1 MQYEELIRGILE
13 NVGGKKNINGLTHC
27 ITRLRFKLKNE
38 SKANT
43 EAIKKIKGVITVV
56 QSGGQYQ
63 IVIGNHVPEV
73 YKEFIDYTGIKV
85 DSSENIE
92 KPKGFVNQFI
102 DIISGIFTPIIGVLI
117 ASGMIKGLTALMVAF
132 GLIKIGS
139 GTQIILQA
147 TGDGLFYFFPI
158 FLGYTAAKKFGAKP
172 FIGMGIGAALVYPA
186 VAMNVANMDP
196 LYTLF
201 SGTIFQS
208 PVYLT
213 FLGIPVILMT
223 YSSSVIPI
231 IIAVYFSAKLEKL
244 LMRVI
249 PRIVKS
255 FFVPFLT
262 LLITVPLTY
271 LVIGPLATW
280 AGLLLG
286 QVLLSVY
293 NFSPI
298 VAGIVIGG
306 FWQVF
311 IMFGLHWG
319 LIPIG
324 MNNIMTLGYD
334 TILIAGSATPLAT
347 AGVVLGVFLK
357 TKNKSLKELSFP
369 AFLSAFFGITEP
381 ALYGITLPRKKTF
394 FATLFSVAVAGGI
407 MGFFGSK
414 SYIVGATGIFAIPN
428 FINPETGIDKGFIGY
443 VIAVSVAFILGL
455 ILSLTIAYDPK
466 QDNLEQ
472 LKEIESEEND
482 GLNLELGKNVLY
494 ELQSPIKGQILPLNE
509 VKDEAFSLGLLG
521 KGLAIAPEEGSV
533 FAPANGTVTTLFPTN
548 HALGIT
554 TEDGIEILIH
564 IGLDTVNLNGKYFY
578 PEIKQGDEVHQ
589 GQLLLTFDKE
599 ALEEAG
605 YSLVTPVIISN
616 TKNYLDVVETEKNIV
631 DYSDKLLTIIA

>member
-1 MQYEELIRGILE
+1 MQYEELVSSILK
-13 NVGGKKNINGLTHC
+13 NVGGKSNISSVTHC
-27 ITRLRFKLKNE
+27 ITRLRFKLKDE

-43 EAIKKIKGVITVV
+43 EMIKSIKGVITVV

-63 IVIGNHVPEV
+63 VVIGNHVPEV
-73 YKEFIDYTGIKV
+73 YKELLDYGGIQSDSTGQVEKPQGLLNKFIDVI
-85 DSSENIE
+85 SNI
-92 KPKGFVNQFI
+92 F
-102 DIISGIFTPIIGVLI
+102 SPIIGVLI
-117 ASGMIKGLTALMVAF
+117 ASGMIKGLTILLIAT
-132 GLIKIGS
+132 GLVKMGS

-147 TGDGLFYFFPI
+147 AGDGLFYFFPI

-172 FIGMGIGAALVYPA
+172 FVGMGIGAALVYPA
-186 VAMNVANMDP
+186 VAMSVAEMEP

-208 PVYLT
+208 PVYIT

-231 IIAVYFSAKLEKL
+231 IIAVYFSAKLEKFL
-244 LMRVI
+244 TKIVPRAMRG
-249 PRIVKS
+249 
-255 FFVPFLT
+255 FFIPFLT
-262 LLITVPLTY
+262 LLISVPLTY
-271 LVIGPLATW
+271 LAIGPVATW
-280 AGLLLG
+280 AGMLVGQALLT
-286 QVLLSVY
+286 VY
-293 NFSPI
+293 NLSP
-298 VAGIVIGG
+298 VLAGIVIGG

-319 LIPIG
+319 LVPIG
-324 MNNIMTLGYD
+324 MNNIATLGYD

-347 AGVVLGVFLK
+347 AGVVLGIFLK
-357 TKNKSLKELSFP
+357 TKNKELKEVSFP